1 MYISSHLHQSSSP
14 PNEYPW
20 SIFGGLKEQLC
31 CKSKIYLQYTNQWG
45 CLKMYRFIISSMS
58 DSCMFH
64 TNLGLND
71 DHGCWS
77 IFLDCNWTIYVI
89 RLYFCRHVRY
99 HKNDDT
105 FSPQSTL
112 PCKTNRPFNW
122 QWLTD
127 SQQTQN
133 IGINVFSASQWSA
146 HFVGQIV
153 LSQWRECVVVFANNI
168 PALFAFFCKVRY
180 HIHFSLFHRII
191 LHWVE

>member
-1 MYISSHLHQSSSP
+1 MRNKCISPLISISLHHLQM
-14 PNEYPW
+14 N
-20 SIFGGLKEQLC
+20 ILGAFLDD
-31 CKSKIYLQYTNQWG
+31 SKNSFAVNPRSTCNTPINGDAW
-45 CLKMYRFIISSMS
+45 FIISSMS

-64 TNLGLND
+64 TNLGSNA
-71 DHGCWS
+71 DHGCWC
-77 IFLDCNWTIYVI
+77 IFLYCNWTIYVK
-89 RLYFCRHVRY
+89 RLQFCRHVRY
-99 HKNDDT
+99 HKNNDT

-153 LSQWRECVVVFANNI
+153 LSQWRECVVVFTNNM
-168 PALFAFFCKVRY
+168 PALFASFVT
-180 HIHFSLFHRII
+180 
-191 LHWVE
+191 